1 MVVSISKADHKQTL
15 AGGSENSKAKGFH
28 VTSKNEG
35 PRSSVRISASA
46 VSLAPSLCRN
56 TGVHEMH
63 RPISVSHSFEH
74 YHTSNSPTDLDIKHL
89 LSLELVL

>member
-35 PRSSVRISASA
+35 PRSSVRISAPA
-46 VSLAPSLCRN
+46 VSLAPSLC